1 MTVSSF
7 PILSF
12 EQANPFLA
20 GLKYGQGIIS
30 QGIQNRYAPQTLQEQ
45 LRQLQLGNNLKD
57 VQLQYAPQMSQADL
71 AIKQAQPGL
80 INAQTG
86 ETNARIPLYQAQGD
100 LARQQANFYP
110 YVTAGNL
117 DPVTKLIMG
126 RYLAGRVMGNPGGQG
141 IGGGTQGMPS
151 LQSADGGMTVQPGT
165 GAPNQIPAYLLGNQS
180 ANPAMGAANLPVL
193 PGGLGAAQGQQV
205 AQQMNM
211 PPGGQMSPQGGM
223 PLGLGGGQGQTGGG
237 ANSLYDNLYGIQLKN
252 ALNQMTKD
260 PTMGSQKSGAGGTY
274 TDPTTGQQFTTD
286 TSKNTSLDQQTI
298 GAIQRVQPLLK
309 DLTDNLSPFQTLS
322 GQGKLQSE
330 KLGNY
335 LFGMNNKAP
344 SMYATG
350 QSALQTAPE
359 SLLKAWG
366 LNVTNES
373 QEAMRKSV
381 QPIFGESAQGYTQR
395 VLHTLMQLQEN
406 QRQAKNRLKSGTNLD
421 AAGQQAVPQI
431 QETKPLGG
439 KTYYKINGQWHE

>member
-45 LRQLQLGNNLKD
+45 LRQLQVGNDLSQN
-57 VQLQYAPQMSQADL
+57 QLNYAPQMSQAQL
-71 AIKQAQPGL
+71 SQLQALPGLTQAQT
-80 INAQTG
+80 A
-86 ETNARIPLYQAQGD
+86 ETNARVPLYQAQGD

-126 RYLAGRVMGNPGGQG
+126 RYLAGRVMGNPGAQG
-141 IGGGTQGMPS
+141 AGGAQGMPP
-151 LQSADGGMTVQPGT
+151 LQSADGGMTVQPGA
-165 GAPNQIPAYLLGNQS
+165 GASNQIPAYLLGNQG
-180 ANPAMGAANLPVL
+180 ANPAIGAANLPVL

-211 PPGGQMSPQGGM
+211 PPGGQMPSQGGM
-223 PLGLGGGQGQTGGG
+223 PLGLGGGQGQPGGG

-260 PTMGSQKSGAGGTY
+260 PTMGSLKSGAGGTY

-286 TSKNTSLDQQTI
+286 TTKNITTDQQ
-298 GAIQRVQPLLK
+298 AIAAIDRVKPLLNSVG
-309 DLTDNLSPFQTLS
+309 DNLAPFQTLA
-322 GQGKLQSE
+322 GQGQLRTGQ
-330 KLGNY
+330 LAN
-335 LFGMNNKAP
+335 LFGANSATANQ
-344 SMYATG
+344 YAKG
-350 QSALQTAPE
+350 QADLKMASE
-359 SLLKAWG
+359 SLLKGWG

-373 QEAMRKSV
+373 LETMQEAVKPRW
-381 QPIFGESAQGYTQR
+381 GESPQGYKNRIAT
-395 VLHTLMQLQEN
+395 TLTQLQEN
-406 QRQAKNRLKSGTNLD
+406 QRQAAGRLKGGTNLD
-421 AAGQQAVPQI
+421 AAGQQAAPQI
-431 QETKPLGG
+431 QDTRSMGG